1 MATAEHLELEVTG
14 VQVRVEKPSV
24 SYKTKDNQNRPLSS
38 SRVSKKN
45 CCTCSKTCLFG
56 IIQLLILATSLSALA
71 ISIAALQRPGVARL
85 VQQDEGFT
93 ENSRME
99 ANALNQV
106 CCMHLCWSVWHIV
119 HIMLWIAMHPMRK
132 NNYDY
137 SFCSWRACWRRWVK
151 WGSSTLM
158 SELSYMIP
166 LKREV

>member
-14 VQVRVEKPSV
+14 VQVHVEKPSAFC
-24 SYKTKDNQNRPLSS
+24 KTNNQNRPLSS
-38 SRVSKKN
+38 SRASKKN
-45 CCTCSKTCLFG
+45 CCSKTCLFG

-106 CCMHLCWSVWHIV
+106 CCMDLC
-119 HIMLWIAMHPMRK
+119 
-132 NNYDY
+132 
-137 SFCSWRACWRRWVK
+137 
-151 WGSSTLM
+151 
-158 SELSYMIP
+158 
-166 LKREV
+166 